1 MGILLAFFN
10 IVLIFIFVAE
20 LYLGHHHTGTEKVLS
35 QEESFGSFLVAL
47 QKEESFGSFS
57 ETEGDCQDFE
67 LTSLKGR
74 QVPQSS
80 PDQDDGDWQ
89 HPLALPLLCT
99 PEQDEC
105 AAMWQVRHFIA
116 PVLGYDLCTWG
127 QEQEGRAM
135 ALHCLDYR
143 GYHFESTKEAFQ
155 ITQIW
160 KNSEGSYT
168 TWTSWQRTRQR
179 QAGAF
184 GSRNGPSLELQAA
197 LGHAINLC
205 KCNLQIPKLRHN
217 FRRWS
222 PLCKA
227 AISLCLLRR
236 FARSSR
242 RQPPPRSPPRACI
255 RL

>member
-1 MGILLAFFN
+1 MRSNVARATLYSTSAWIRPMYMGPRARRQSNGTTLLGLQR
-10 IVLIFIFVAE
+10 IPLRK
-20 LYLGHHHTGTEKVLS
+20 H
-35 QEESFGSFLVAL
+35 QGS
-47 QKEESFGSFS
+47 
-57 ETEGDCQDFE
+57 
-67 LTSLKGR
+67 
-74 QVPQSS
+74 
-80 PDQDDGDWQ
+80 
-89 HPLALPLLCT
+89 
-99 PEQDEC
+99 
-105 AAMWQVRHFIA
+105 
-116 PVLGYDLCTWG
+116 
-127 QEQEGRAM
+127 
-135 ALHCLDYR
+135 
-143 GYHFESTKEAFQ
+143 FQ